1 MGKASMPENQG
12 GGEHLVTVPGLFCK
26 LFYTLKPDSPWASC
40 GYFRDSR

>member
-26 LFYTLKPDSPWASC
+26 LLLHFKT
-40 GYFRDSR
+40 